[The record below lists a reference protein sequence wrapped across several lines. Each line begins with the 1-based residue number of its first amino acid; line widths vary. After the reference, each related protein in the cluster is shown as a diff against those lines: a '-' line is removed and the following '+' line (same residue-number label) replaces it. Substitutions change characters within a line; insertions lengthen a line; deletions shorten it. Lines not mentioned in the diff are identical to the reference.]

1 MFGMRCVWG
10 SGSPVKGLL
19 LDRRNHAWMAHRSNV
34 WPDAITTGSIM
45 TACVIGQMSSTDGSL
60 GSSVT
65 VTMSESQSIE
75 FGVVGLAVVSM
86 DPEEI
91 ISSSSGDPT

>member
-1 MFGMRCVWG
+1 
-10 SGSPVKGLL
+10 
-19 LDRRNHAWMAHRSNV
+19 MAHRSNV

-75 FGVVGLAVVSM
+75 FGMIGSM

-91 ISSSSGDPT
+91 IFSSSADLT